1 MSKKTKFYF
10 PPATEIQS
18 FIFVR
23 FLAEREQTN
32 NMFLKEKVIKTLA
45 KINYCFWLWWYNSYQ
60 TSSPKIN
67 DQKKKKKNLDK
78 LYEEILFRHWQLE
91 CYNS

>member
-10 PPATEIQS
+10 APATEIQS

-23 FLAEREQTN
+23 FLAKREQTN

-67 DQKKKKKNLDK
+67 NQKKKKKEPGQIIWRNTFQALAARV
-78 LYEEILFRHWQLE
+78 L
-91 CYNS
+91 